1 MEEQFVGVVQELNY
15 QQENQLEDIVL
26 EEAVE
31 DPLDVEKIDAM
42 NVAIEV
48 ILHVIVVVVEDVV
61 AGKNIDFVL
70 ISFRNHN
77 HLSLV
82 SIIITE

>member
-1 MEEQFVGVVQELNY
+1 MEEQFVDVVQELNY
-15 QQENQLEDIVL
+15 QQENQQEDIVQ
-26 EEAVE
+26 EVDVE
-31 DPLDVEKIDAM
+31 DLQDVEKIDVM
-42 NVAIEV
+42 NVAIEA
-48 ILHVIVVVVEDVV
+48 ILHVIVVVAVDVV